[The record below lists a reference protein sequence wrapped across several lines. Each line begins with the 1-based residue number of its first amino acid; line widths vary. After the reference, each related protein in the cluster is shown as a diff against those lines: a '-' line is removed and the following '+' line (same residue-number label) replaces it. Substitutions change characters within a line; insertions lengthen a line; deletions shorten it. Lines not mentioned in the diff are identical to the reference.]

1 MTAPGKAV
9 ELVSNDLAKEH
20 VDPVNQNKSEFI
32 LSDNL
37 YQLARREPV
46 VLRIYMAE
54 KVGIEKTLTFSSQ
67 LPNMIR
73 L

>member
-37 YQLARREPV
+37 YQLARREPFQANY
-46 VLRIYMAE
+46 R
-54 KVGIEKTLTFSSQ
+54 T
-67 LPNMIR
+67 
-73 L
+73 